1 MGLIIIDNT
10 LISEDLGRVKFAC
23 DPSRCKG
30 MCCIEGDAGAPLE
43 YDEIAQLG
51 DDIENIKPF
60 MRPEGIQAVASQGV
74 FDYDEHGHYVTSLVN
89 GRECV
94 YVYFEAGIAR
104 CAIEAA
110 FNKGKTRF
118 RKPLSCHLYPV
129 RITRENH
136 FEKVSYHR
144 WQVCGTAIENGRAR
158 NILLY
163 DFLQE
168 PLTRKYGKQ
177 WCRRLAACFTP
188 SEGKKKKS
196 K

>member
-1 MGLIIIDNT
+1 MGLIIIKNT
-10 LISEDLGRVKFAC
+10 LVSEDLGRVKFAC
-23 DPSRCKG
+23 DPARCKG

-43 YDEIAQLG
+43 YDEIALLG

-60 MRPEGIQAVASQGV
+60 MRQEGIRAIASQGV
-74 FDYDEHGHYVTSLVN
+74 FDYDEHGHYVTPLVN

-94 YVYFEAGIAR
+94 YVYFDAGIAR

-110 FNKGKTRF
+110 FNKGKTGF

-129 RITRENH
+129 RISRDKH
-136 FEKVSYHR
+136 FERVHYHR
-144 WQVCGTAIENGRAR
+144 WQVCGTALENGHAC
-158 NILLY
+158 NIALY

-177 WCRRLAACFTP
+177 WYRRLVACFTP
-188 SEGKKKKS
+188 AGGKRKKNK
-196 K
+196 